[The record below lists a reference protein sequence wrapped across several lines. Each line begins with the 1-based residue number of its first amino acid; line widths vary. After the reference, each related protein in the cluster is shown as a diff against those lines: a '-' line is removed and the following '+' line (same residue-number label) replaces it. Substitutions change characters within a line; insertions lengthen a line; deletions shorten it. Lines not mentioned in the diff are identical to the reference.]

1 MRLFKKN
8 KMIKD
13 INNIRKD
20 LVLIQAHRI
29 KIIKAEKVVILPIY
43 LILKYKNLNKV
54 LNNK

>member
-8 KMIKD
+8 NMIKD

-29 KIIKAEKVVILPIY
+29 KIIKAEKVVILLIY

>member
-8 KMIKD
+8 NKIKD

-20 LVLIQAHRI
+20 LALMQAHRI
-29 KIIKAEKVVILPIY
+29 KIIKAERVVILPIY
-43 LILKYKNLNKV
+43 LILKNKNLNKV